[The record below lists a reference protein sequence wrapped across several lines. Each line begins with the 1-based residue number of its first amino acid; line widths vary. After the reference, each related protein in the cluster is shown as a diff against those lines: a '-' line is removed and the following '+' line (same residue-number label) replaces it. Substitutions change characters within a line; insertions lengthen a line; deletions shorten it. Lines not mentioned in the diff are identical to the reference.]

1 MWCIHSSEANAI
13 SNRTQSFGT
22 GPDFGIPSGSTLRL
36 RLRRRAEAARPD
48 AWLKKSVLAA
58 LASVAIGLFPL
69 TSSAQNPRQWFDQ
82 GRPTA
87 QALQASAVLNDAG
100 ADGLEPG
107 DYRADQLRDAL
118 DRARTGPEL
127 PATTLDR
134 LDAELTRSMQDYLM
148 DLHRGRI
155 DPQQVRQQF
164 RVLIPAPAFS
174 DPAPFDPA
182 AYLSTALAQD
192 RLPQAVRE
200 ARPDSML
207 YADVRR
213 ALAQYRALSHHW
225 AWENELPPLPGGKLV
240 AGQPYPGVPRLAQRL
255 IALGDLPADTLIP
268 EQYEGVLV
276 EGVRAF
282 QQRHGLLVD
291 GVIGRDTMQ
300 QLQIDPAR
308 RVRQIELTL
317 ERLRWTPLLEAPRMI
332 VVNIPEFVLRAYE
345 VRNRQADVQ
354 LQMKVIVGR
363 AQRTPTPVMD
373 GEIQNI
379 EFSPYWNVPRSIVR
393 SETLPRLR
401 RDPAYF
407 HQQGFEF
414 VTPDGTV
421 LGTPSAANIEALARG
436 ELRIRQRPGP
446 NNALGDIKFIFP
458 NSQSIF
464 LHHTPAEALFDR
476 YRRDFSHGCIRVED
490 PLGLAEFILRED
502 AAWTSS
508 RIRQAMARGT
518 SQTIRLQQP
527 VPILISYS
535 TVVVK
540 NDKVYFF
547 PDLYGLDSVL
557 DKALQQRVRVARL
570 SESQQPMDEKT
581 RPGPCQ

>member
-1 MWCIHSSEANAI
+1 MSCIHSSEANAI
-13 SNRTQSFGT
+13 SNRAQSSDP
-22 GPDFGIPSGSTLRL
+22 GPDFGILSGSTPCLRF
-36 RLRRRAEAARPD
+36 RRGTEAARRGD
-48 AWLKKSVLAA
+48 WLTKSILVA
-58 LASVAIGLFPL
+58 LASVLIGLFPMP
-69 TSSAQNPRQWFDQ
+69 SSAQSTWQWFDQ

-87 QALQASAVLNDAG
+87 QAFQASAVLNAAA

-107 DYRADQLRDAL
+107 DYRADSLRDAL
-118 DRARTGPEL
+118 ERAREGPEL
-127 PATTLDR
+127 PAAAVDR
-134 LDAELTRSMQDYLM
+134 LDAELTASMQHYLM

-155 DPQQVRQQF
+155 DPQQIRQD
-164 RVLIPAPAFS
+164 VKGLV
-174 DPAPFDPA
+174 PAPFDPV

-200 ARPDSML
+200 ARPDGVL
-207 YADVRR
+207 YADLRR
-213 ALAQYRALSHHW
+213 ALARYRTLSDHW
-225 AWENELPPLPGGKLV
+225 AWENELPPLPGGMV
-240 AGQPYPGVPRLAQRL
+240 AAGQPYQGVFRLAQRL
-255 IALGDLPADTLIP
+255 IALGDLPADALIP

-300 QLQIDPAR
+300 QLQTRPAR
-308 RVRQIELTL
+308 RVRQIELAL

-373 GEIQNI
+373 GEIQHI

-414 VTPDGTV
+414 VTPDGAV
-421 LGTPSAANIEALARG
+421 LATPSAANIQALERG
-436 ELRIRQRPGP
+436 ELRIRQRPSP

-458 NSQSIF
+458 NGQNIF
-464 LHHTPAEALFDR
+464 LHHTPAVALFDR

-490 PLGLAEFILRED
+490 PLGLAQFILRDD
-502 AAWTSS
+502 AGWTPA
-508 RIRQAMARGT
+508 RIRQAMTRGT
-518 SQTIRLQQP
+518 SQTIRLIHP

-540 NDKVYFF
+540 NDKVHFF

-557 DKALQQRVRVARL
+557 DQALQQRVRAAPLLEPR
-570 SESQQPMDEKT
+570 QPTDEKT